1 MITGKQQTHIL
12 MSVSEEVKGMDIF
25 MNEKKEYIVP
35 KLELRVYE
43 QDIVTVSYIKDP
55 NELEEEIF

>member
-1 MITGKQQTHIL
+1 
-12 MSVSEEVKGMDIF
+12 MDIF

-35 KLELRVYE
+35 KLELLVYE